1 MAFRFDSGSR
11 HQQIRHLQTR
21 LATGRTFAGQFR
33 DTENE
38 RGATVPTIIKRG
50 DRWQARVRRQGYPP
64 QSDTFRTKAAAER
77 WARDVEA
84 KMDAG
89 AFQAVTIEARRV
101 TLGDALQRYAAE
113 VTPKKRGGARERQRI
128 QAWRAHQLA
137 ARPLSN
143 IKPDDLAAHIRDRE
157 AEGCGPNTIRL
168 ELALLSHVFT
178 VARKRWGMAGLLNP
192 VKDTDKPSTTGTART
207 RRLKP
212 GEEAQLLQACDDG
225 PAWLSPLVTLAIETA
240 MRRGELAS
248 LTDEAIDGVIAH
260 LPKTKNGD
268 ARDVPLS
275 PAAQTAIQGIRKA
288 QGGRLVMPAPIT
300 ITHAFGDATKA
311 AGLQD
316 LHFHDLRREATSRLF
331 ERGLG
336 IQEVAAITGHRTWA
350 MLAVYTKPRAEDL
363 AKKLAEK
370 KPAGAG

>member
-1 MAFRFDSGSR
+1 M
-11 HQQIRHLQTR
+11 
-21 LATGRTFAGQFR
+21 
-33 DTENE
+33 
-38 RGATVPTIIKRG
+38 PTIIKRG

-77 WARDVEA
+77 WAREVEA

-89 AFQAVTIEARRV
+89 GFQAVTVEARRM
-101 TLGDALQRYAAE
+101 TLGEALTRYATE
-113 VTPKKRGGARERQRI
+113 VTPRKRGSTRELQRVE
-128 QAWRAHQLA
+128 AWRAHQLA
-137 ARPLSN
+137 ARPLAN

-178 VARKRWGMAGLLNP
+178 VARKRWGMAGLANP
-192 VKDTDKPSTTGTART
+192 VKDTDKPSTAGTARA

-212 GEEAQLLQACDDG
+212 GEEARLLQACEAG
-225 PAWLSPLVTLAIETA
+225 PAWLSPLVLLAIETA

-248 LTDEAIDGVIAH
+248 LTDDMIEGPIAH

-275 PAAQTAIQGIRKA
+275 PAAQDAIEAIRKA
-288 QGGRLVMPAPIT
+288 QGGRLAMPAAVT
-300 ITHAFGDATKA
+300 MTHAFIDATKA
-311 AGLQD
+311 AGLAD

-363 AKKLAEK
+363 AAKLAK
-370 KPAGAG
+370 KSPHAAG